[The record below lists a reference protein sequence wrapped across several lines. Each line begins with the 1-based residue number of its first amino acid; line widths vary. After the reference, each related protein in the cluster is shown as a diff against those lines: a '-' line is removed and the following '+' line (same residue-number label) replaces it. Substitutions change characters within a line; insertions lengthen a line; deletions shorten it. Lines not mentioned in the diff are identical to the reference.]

1 MLKSYFK
8 FALRNIIGRGSQS
21 VINIVGLAIG
31 IALFILI
38 MVFVQNELSYD
49 KFNKNLEQ
57 IYRLEYKNTSVL
69 SAPIGKEVARQFPE
83 IQKFVRFTFWE
94 DRLIKYKE
102 KIIPLNFVWAD
113 KSVFDIFSFSFVK
126 GNPEKSL
133 DRPLSLVLTESTA
146 KLLFGDEDPIGKTV
160 QYHNSSYHYEVTGVI
175 KDIENFHIKI
185 NSIASFQI
193 LADFFG
199 KEILESYEDGWQYPT
214 YLLLAKN
221 SNIGKLEDKINNYF
235 DGMYIWKEEKPG
247 FRLRGLKEIYFA
259 NDVKYGEGYRKQGN
273 LQTIY
278 TLVTIALFILL
289 IACINY
295 INLTTARA
303 SYRAKEVGL
312 RKVVGAHRES
322 LIMQFL
328 VESIVIS
335 FMAFLLAILLAE
347 LFLPV
352 FNNLISGNL
361 KIHYFSSPLLL
372 LWFIVGITLVG
383 ILSGIYPAFYISM
396 FQPSAIL
403 KGEKTKGG
411 RAFLFRRILVT
422 FQFTISIILIIA
434 TLSVFKQLEYMKNKE
449 LGFNKENMV
458 YMPLNRYIYRKKDV
472 FKEKLLSH
480 PDILKVSYSC
490 RVPGEIPWQ
499 WDVEIDGVK
508 KEISVNAID
517 PDYFEMMEVKVI
529 KGRNFSWDM
538 KTDKRQ
544 KFIMNEEAVKLFGL
558 KLPVGKTV
566 DDTLNGAGQIIGV
579 VKDFHF
585 NSLQTKIE
593 PLMFYWDERP
603 FNHVTI
609 NISPHHINETLNIIK
624 KNWDELSP
632 GFPFKY
638 NYLDETFDL
647 QYKSEERLTE
657 IFGYF
662 AVLAI
667 FIASLGLFGLATFIA
682 QQRTKEIGIRKVLG
696 ASPSG
701 LILLLSKEFMR
712 WLIVA
717 NIIAWPIA
725 FYLMNKWFEDFA
737 YRTSIGLW
745 IFIISAI
752 LGFLIA
758 FITVGYQT
766 IKAAHINPVNALKYE

>member
-1 MLKSYFK
+1 MFSSYFK
-8 FALRNIIGRGSQS
+8 FALRNIIRSGSQS

-49 KFNKNLEQ
+49 KFNKNIEQ
-57 IYRLEYKNTSVL
+57 VYRLEHRDTSVMA
-69 SAPIGKEVARQFPE
+69 APIGKEVARQFPE
-83 IQKFVRFTFWE
+83 IQKFVRFSFWE
-94 DRLIKYKE
+94 DRLIKYKD
-102 KIIPLNFVWAD
+102 KVISLNFVWAD
-113 KSVFDIFSFSFVK
+113 KTVFDIFSFPFVK
-126 GNPEKSL
+126 GNPGKSL
-133 DRPLSLVLTESTA
+133 DGPLSLVLTESTA

-160 QYHNSSYHYEVTGVI
+160 QYNNSSYHYEVTGVI
-175 KDIENFHIKI
+175 KDIENFHMKI

-193 LADFFG
+193 LADMFG
-199 KEILESYEDGWQYPT
+199 KEILESYDDGWQHPT

-221 SNIGKLEDKINNYF
+221 SNIGNLEDKINNHF
-235 DGMYIWKEEKPG
+235 DGKNIWKEEKPR

-259 NDVKYGEGYRKQGN
+259 NDVKYGEGYRKQGS

-278 TLVTIALFILL
+278 TLGAIALFILL

-303 SYRAKEVGL
+303 SLRAKEVGL
-312 RKVVGAHRES
+312 RKVVGAHRERI
-322 LIMQFL
+322 IMQFL

-335 FMAFLLAILLAE
+335 FMAFILAFILVE
-347 LFLPV
+347 LFLPG
-352 FNNLISGNL
+352 FNNLISSDL

-372 LWFIVGITLVG
+372 LCFTVGIILVG

-396 FQPSAIL
+396 FQPNAIL

-411 RAFLFRRILVT
+411 RAYLFRRILVT

-434 TLSVFKQLEYMKNKE
+434 TLSVFKQLEYMKNRD

-458 YMPLNRYIYRKKDV
+458 YLPLNHNIYRKKDV

-480 PDILKVSYSC
+480 PDILNVSYSC
-490 RVPGEIPWQ
+490 RVPGEILWQ
-499 WDVEIDGVK
+499 WDVEIDGVI
-508 KEISVNAID
+508 KEISANAID
-517 PDYFEMMEVKVI
+517 PDYFEMMGIKLI

-544 KFIMNEEAVKLFGL
+544 KFLMNEEAVKLFGL
-558 KLPVGKTV
+558 KSPIEKIV
-566 DDTLNGAGQIIGV
+566 DNSANGRGQIIGV

-609 NISPHHINETLNIIK
+609 NISQFHTDETLNFIK
-624 KNWDELSP
+624 RKWDELSP

-662 AVLAI
+662 ALLAI
-667 FIASLGLFGLATFIA
+667 FIASLGLFGLATFIV
-682 QQRTKEIGIRKVLG
+682 QQRTKEMGIRKVLG
-696 ASPSG
+696 ASASG
-701 LILLLSKEFMR
+701 LILLLSKEFLR
-712 WLIVA
+712 WLIAA

-725 FYLMNKWFEDFA
+725 YYLMNKWLEDFA
-737 YRTSIGLW
+737 YRTSFGLW

-758 FITVGYQT
+758 FITISYQS